1 MPNKEGQVTA
11 EQDPYVE
18 LLKRQIK
25 RADTLTTEHLTCRRG
40 ALGHH
45 WMAVQPDFKTNVR
58 GAVPVAYQCQGCLC
72 IKRGV
77 VSKRF
82 GEWLA
87 NPSIEYP
94 DGYLLSKAGNE
105 PTVSAQSVRAAFVAR
120 VQSDIEGL
128 PEMIALEHHH
138 EPHVTAE

>member
-1 MPNKEGQVTA
+1 
-11 EQDPYVE
+11 
-18 LLKRQIK
+18 
-25 RADTLTTEHLTCRRG
+25 
-40 ALGHH
+40 
-45 WMAVQPDFKTNVR
+45 MAVQPDFQTNVR
-58 GAVPVAYQCQGCLC
+58 GALAVAYQCQGCLC

-87 NPSIEYP
+87 NPTIEYP
-94 DGYLLSKAGNE
+94 DGYLLSKADNE

-128 PEMIALEHHH
+128 PDMIALEHHH
-138 EPHVTAE
+138 EPHAREDSA